1 MVGDQEHADD
11 DPRWSLI
18 GPGLLVAATG
28 VGAGDLI
35 AALVAGSI
43 YGLNFIWAIVLGVAI
58 KFSINEGVGRYH
70 LASGRTILEGFHSLG
85 RWASGFFGGYT
96 LIWGFVFGGAVAA
109 SCSLAA
115 TAIYPDIPF
124 WVYVVAH
131 PLVGALLVLLNQYET
146 FEKLMTLFI
155 GIMFVTVVGSAVLV
169 LPQLGGIVSTGIP
182 ALPDGSI
189 IYVLGLIGGAGGTI
203 TMASYGYWLAE
214 KEWDSRRYV
223 SVMRLDASSAYM
235 ITGLFSI
242 ALMIMSAALLF
253 GTGGS
258 IAGQEGLVT
267 LANNLGNELH
277 PALRLTFLIGFWA
290 ASFTSLLGVWHG
302 VSYLFADFIAT
313 LSIGSAEPESLRES
327 SAYKFYVLW
336 LTFPPMLLYFFGR
349 PVFLIILYG
358 LLGAVFMPFLAV
370 VLIRL
375 LNSEQ
380 VETTGRN
387 HWLSN
392 AMLVISTLVFAAL
405 LLLEFAGFVM

>member
-1 MVGDQEHADD
+1 MADTDGDPE
-11 DPRWSLI
+11 WSLI

-43 YGLNFIWAIVLGVAI
+43 YGLNFVWAIVLGVAI

-96 LIWGFVFGGAVAA
+96 LLWGFVFGGAVAA

-115 TAIYPDIPF
+115 TAIFPAIPF

-131 PLVGALLVLLNQYET
+131 PLLGALLVLLNQYET
-146 FEKLMTLFI
+146 FENLMTVFI
-155 GIMFVTVVGSAVLV
+155 AVMFVTVIGSALLV
-169 LPQLGGIVSTGIP
+169 IPQLGGILSTGVP
-182 ALPDGSI
+182 SLPEGSI

-223 SVMRLDASSAYM
+223 PVMRLDASSAYA

-242 ALMIMSAALLF
+242 ALMMMSAALLF

-258 IAGQEGLVT
+258 ISGQQGLVT
-267 LANNLGNELH
+267 LANNLGNQLH
-277 PALRLTFLIGFWA
+277 PVLRLTFLIGFWS

-302 VSYLFADFIAT
+302 VSYLFADFVAT
-313 LSIGSAEPESLRES
+313 LSTGSTEPETLRQTG
-327 SAYKFYVLW
+327 AYKFYVLW

-349 PVFLIILYG
+349 PVFLIIIYG

-375 LNSEQ
+375 LNSED
-380 VETTGRN
+380 VDASGRN

-392 AMLVISTLVFAAL
+392 AMLLVSTFVFAAL
-405 LLLEFAGFVM
+405 LILEFASFVS

>member
-1 MVGDQEHADD
+1 MMGERERVDD
-11 DPRWSLI
+11 DPKWSLI

-70 LASGRTILEGFHSLG
+70 LASGQTILEGFHSLG

-115 TAIYPDIPF
+115 TAIFPAIPF
-124 WVYVVAH
+124 WAYVIAH
-131 PLVGALLVLLNQYET
+131 PLLGAVLVLLNQYET
-146 FEKLMTLFI
+146 FENLMTVFI
-155 GIMFVTVVGSAVLV
+155 AVMFVTVIGSAILV
-169 LPQLGGIVSTGIP
+169 LPQLGGIVSTGVP

-214 KEWDSRRYV
+214 KEWDSRRYIP
-223 SVMRLDASSAYM
+223 VMRLDASSAYA

-258 IAGQEGLVT
+258 ISGQQGLVT
-267 LANNLGNELH
+267 LANNLGNQLH
-277 PALRLTFLIGFWA
+277 PVLRVTFLIGFWS

-302 VSYLFADFIAT
+302 VSYLFADFVAT
-313 LSIGSAEPESLRES
+313 MSTGSGDNDRLRETR
-327 SAYKFYVLW
+327 AYKSYVLW

-349 PVFLIILYG
+349 PVFLIIIYG

-392 AMLVISTLVFAAL
+392 GMLIVSTLVFASL
-405 LLLEFAGFVM
+405 LIVEFAGFIA

>member
-1 MVGDQEHADD
+1 
-11 DPRWSLI
+11 
-18 GPGLLVAATG
+18 
-28 VGAGDLI
+28 
-35 AALVAGSI
+35 
-43 YGLNFIWAIVLGVAI
+43 
-58 KFSINEGVGRYH
+58 
-70 LASGRTILEGFHSLG
+70 LASGQTILEGFHSLG

-115 TAIYPDIPF
+115 TAIFPAIPF
-124 WVYVVAH
+124 WAYVIAH
-131 PLVGALLVLLNQYET
+131 PLLGAVLVLLNQYET
-146 FEKLMTLFI
+146 FENLMTVFI
-155 GIMFVTVVGSAVLV
+155 AVMFVTVIGSAILV
-169 LPQLGGIVSTGIP
+169 LPQLGGIVSTGVP

-214 KEWDSRRYV
+214 KEWDSRRYIP
-223 SVMRLDASSAYM
+223 VMRLDASSAYA

-258 IAGQEGLVT
+258 ISGQQGLVT
-267 LANNLGNELH
+267 LANNLGNQLH
-277 PALRLTFLIGFWA
+277 PVLRVTFLIGFWS

-302 VSYLFADFIAT
+302 VSYLFADFVAT
-313 LSIGSAEPESLRES
+313 MSTGSGDNDRLRETR
-327 SAYKFYVLW
+327 AYKSYVLW

-349 PVFLIILYG
+349 PVFLIIIYG

-392 AMLVISTLVFAAL
+392 GMLIVSTLVFASL
-405 LLLEFAGFVM
+405 LIVEFAGFIA